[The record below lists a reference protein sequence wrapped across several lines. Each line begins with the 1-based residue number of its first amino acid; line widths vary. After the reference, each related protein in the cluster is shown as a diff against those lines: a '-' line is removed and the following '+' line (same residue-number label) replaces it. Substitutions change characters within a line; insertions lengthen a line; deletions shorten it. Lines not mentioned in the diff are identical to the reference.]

1 MNSYLVSQLK
11 AGRLSKGLKQS
22 DVAKKIG
29 VKGNTL
35 SHYENGVSEPDID
48 TFCALCDI
56 YEIDPA
62 ERLGEAYG
70 LNVQGTG
77 FEIKPSEIN
86 IIKIYRSLD
95 NQGKKVIDFLL
106 ESELNRYREIQEMQQ
121 QIIAN
126 NEEINSPTK
135 NFNSDEIL
143 TFLDQNEK

>member
-1 MNSYLVSQLK
+1 M
-11 AGRLSKGLKQS
+11 
-22 DVAKKIG
+22 
-29 VKGNTL
+29 
-35 SHYENGVSEPDID
+35 
-48 TFCALCDI
+48 
-56 YEIDPA
+56 
-62 ERLGEAYG
+62 
-70 LNVQGTG
+70 QGTG

-126 NEEINSPTK
+126 NEEINLPTK

>member
-35 SHYENGVSEPDID
+35 SNYENGVSEPDI
-48 TFCALCDI
+48 

-62 ERLGEAYG
+62 ELLGEAYG

-126 NEEINSPTK
+126 NEEINSPIK
-135 NFNSDEIL
+135 KFNSDEIL

>member
-1 MNSYLVSQLK
+1 M
-11 AGRLSKGLKQS
+11 
-22 DVAKKIG
+22 
-29 VKGNTL
+29 
-35 SHYENGVSEPDID
+35 
-48 TFCALCDI
+48 
-56 YEIDPA
+56 
-62 ERLGEAYG
+62 
-70 LNVQGTG
+70 QGTG

-126 NEEINSPTK
+126 NKEINSPTK

>member
-1 MNSYLVSQLK
+1 M
-11 AGRLSKGLKQS
+11 
-22 DVAKKIG
+22 
-29 VKGNTL
+29 
-35 SHYENGVSEPDID
+35 
-48 TFCALCDI
+48 
-56 YEIDPA
+56 
-62 ERLGEAYG
+62 
-70 LNVQGTG
+70 QGTG